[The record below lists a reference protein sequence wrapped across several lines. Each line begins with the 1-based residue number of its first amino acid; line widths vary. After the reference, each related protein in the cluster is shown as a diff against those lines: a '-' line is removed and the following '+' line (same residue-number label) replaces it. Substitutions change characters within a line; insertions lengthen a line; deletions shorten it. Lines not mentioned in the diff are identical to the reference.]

1 MKKKILLSVLTIIL
15 LCLSYIFITKT
26 ANNPNDFESEVQTAS
41 NHEKL
46 QVHFIDVGQADATLI
61 TYGNHSML
69 IDGGNVEDGE
79 LVSDY
84 LADQGIKKLDY
95 VIGTHPHEDHIG
107 GIDDIVHNY
116 PINLFFM
123 PDYKMDT
130 DVYKDVINELV
141 QRDLVITKPVVGSK
155 YTLGDCYFTIISPN
169 SSDYGDNANNYSI
182 GIKLTYKDT
191 SFVMVG
197 DAEELS
203 EDEMLQNNIDLTA
216 DVYKVSHHG
225 SYTSNSAGFLKAI
238 DPTYAVISVGK
249 ENKYGHPNIEVL
261 SRLIDDDVQI
271 YRTDD
276 NGTIIVTS
284 DGKNITFNVK
294 KIANESN
301 QSKDNDNNDLEVFV
315 TKSGTK
321 YHRKDCSY
329 LNDSKTSLSLN
340 EAKVSGYNPCSKCNP
355 PK

>member
-15 LCLSYIFITKT
+15 LYLSYIFITKT
-26 ANNPNDFESEVQTAS
+26 ANNPNDFENEVQTAS

-61 TYGNHSML
+61 TYGDYSML

-84 LADQGIKKLDY
+84 LADQGIKQLDY

-107 GIDDIVHNY
+107 GIDDIVRNY

-141 QRDLVITKPVVGSK
+141 QKDLVITKPVVGSK

-191 SFVMVG
+191 SFVMAG

-203 EDEMLQNNIDLTA
+203 EDEMLKNNIDITA

-225 SYTSNSAGFLKAI
+225 SYTSNSVGFLKAI

-261 SRLIDDDVQI
+261 NRLIDDDVQI

-315 TKSGTK
+315 TESGTK